1 MTIEF
6 NCPNCKAVIAFPDKH
21 GGKRAH
27 CTSCQQRFIIPFKSH
42 EKAKKVKPPKDTAK
56 AEPIPGFYRAVFLES
71 WKLFINFK
79 NAAGL
84 IFILV
89 VVVFKFF
96 TANQNISISIQGEWL
111 AFDFYIPLGWASRGA
126 AWGCLF
132 WFYSEMI
139 YSTGFDQDELPI
151 VAIGGFYAFVWKI
164 VKSVYEIFVILLV
177 VGLPS
182 LLAFLVLRQLK
193 IELPAL
199 LYPLMFCGLFLLPM
213 CILTVAIGR
222 ALTMLRPDYLL
233 VPIRRAFTPY
243 LVTAVILGGALICQV
258 FTRQYEGQSQNTA
271 AISLS
276 LNVLVQAF
284 VLIAMRSIGLYYR
297 HYSCH
302 FIW

>member
-6 NCPNCKAVIAFPDKH
+6 NCPNCKAVIAFADKH

-27 CTSCQQRFIIPFKSH
+27 CTNCQQRFFIPLKSH
-42 EKAKKVKPPKDTAK
+42 EKAKKIKPPKEK
-56 AEPIPGFYRAVFLES
+56 GEPIPGFYHAVFIGS
-71 WKLFINFK
+71 WKLFTHFK
-79 NAAGL
+79 NTADL
-84 IFILV
+84 IFIFV

-96 TANQNISISIQGEWL
+96 TANQNISLHIQGHWL

-139 YSTGFDQDELPI
+139 YTTGFDQDELPI
-151 VAIGGFYAFVWKI
+151 VTIGDFYAFTWKI
-164 VKSVYEIFVILLV
+164 VKSVYAIFVILLV
-177 VGLPS
+177 VGLPFAIA
-182 LLAFLVLRQLK
+182 LLILK
-193 IELPAL
+193 WLQVEWPAL
-199 LYPLMFCGLFLLPM
+199 LYPLMFGGLFLLPM

-222 ALTMLRPDYLL
+222 DLTMLRPDYLL
-233 VPIRRAFTPY
+233 APIRKAFTPY
-243 LVTAVILGGALICQV
+243 FVTAVILGGTLISQV
-258 FTRQYEGQSQNTA
+258 FTSQYEGQSPNIVTLY
-271 AISLS
+271 LS

-284 VLIAMRSIGLYYR
+284 VLIAMRSIGLFYR